1 MKHSVNTGKEV
12 TAPRNGKAARKAAND
27 AKHKAK
33 MENNKNYAEAKRKA
47 GERKGKFRKGN
58 K

>member
-1 MKHSVNTGKEV
+1 VNTGKEV